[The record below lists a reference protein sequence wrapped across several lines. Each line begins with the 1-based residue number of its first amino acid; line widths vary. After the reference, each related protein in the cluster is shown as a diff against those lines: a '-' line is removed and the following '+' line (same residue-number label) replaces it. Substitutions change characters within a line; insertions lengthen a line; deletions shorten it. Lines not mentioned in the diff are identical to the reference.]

1 MTITPIK
8 YGRITLFFRQSC
20 GRVFPNVR
28 PWQSFSRIIDN
39 ILDLSFS
46 PTLVLHLPSYL
57 VTDPPLITLIMHQPL
72 AFAHE
77 ERVGGGDGQIVHHL
91 GVAAQEQALD
101 DAPGAVGGADSV
113 AERQVL
119 RRHPAA
125 LVGEEGVLVGG
136 LDRLRIDLEIDQHGV
151 GADQQ
156 RRDRG
161 AAGGLVGLVV
171 GQHRSARL
179 QRWADQGRLTMR
191 ISPFRQACRWRT
203 PSIFH

>member
-1 MTITPIK
+1 M
-8 YGRITLFFRQSC
+8 
-20 GRVFPNVR
+20 
-28 PWQSFSRIIDN
+28 D
-39 ILDLSFS
+39 
-46 PTLVLHLPSYL
+46 
-57 VTDPPLITLIMHQPL
+57 QPL
-72 AFAHE
+72 PLAHE
-77 ERVGGGDGQIVHHL
+77 ERVGGGHGQIVHHL
-91 GVAAQEQALD
+91 GVAAQQQALD

-171 GQHRSARL
+171 GQRVFLPNSVTSA
-179 QRWADQGRLTMR
+179 GRIKVVCANT
-191 ISPFRQACRWRT
+191 IFFDINNANITIQAGVPLPNPVYVSLITRYA
-203 PSIFH
+203 